1 MKTDSFAL
9 RHIGPNETD
18 LAQMLQTVGVEN
30 LDQLI
35 YQTIPDDI
43 RLKQPLNLPEA
54 LSENEFLNHIQQL
67 SQKNK
72 IFKTYIG
79 LGYQRLSLLPL
90 SKETFLKTQGGIPPT
105 LPIRL
110 KLLKDV

>member
-79 LGYQRLSLLPL
+79 LGYH
-90 SKETFLKTQGGIPPT
+90 ETITPSVIKRNILKTQGGIPPT

>member
-43 RLKQPLNLPEA
+43 RLNNL
-54 LSENEFLNHIQQL
+54 S
-67 SQKNK
+67 
-72 IFKTYIG
+72 
-79 LGYQRLSLLPL
+79 
-90 SKETFLKTQGGIPPT
+90 TFLKH
-105 LPIRL
+105 LA
-110 KLLKDV
+110 KMNF